1 MGGVKVFR
9 KYYVSLQN
17 KPKYHNIMNTT
28 KKQCFWAFLISVAVF
43 VATSSVRA
51 YHSTVEC
58 AWAQVVAYAAI
69 TWFLLDWCENHV
81 KKQLWIV
88 VCIIVGRLLLDVAIR
103 VFLPT
108 TLDTAFEPVIAIA
121 TILLTWL
128 CFRQRSILITMM
140 SIVLI
145 TVLNSVVH
153 HAWLDYVA
161 SVIM

>member
-1 MGGVKVFR
+1 M
-9 KYYVSLQN
+9 S
-17 KPKYHNIMNTT
+17 TT
-28 KKQCFWAFLISVAVF
+28 KKQCLWAFLISVAVF

-69 TWFLLDWCENHV
+69 TWFLLDWCGNHA
-81 KKQLWIV
+81 KKQLWMVIS
-88 VCIIVGRLLLDVAIR
+88 IIVGRLLLDVAVR
-103 VFLPT
+103 FFLPT
-108 TLDTAFEPVIAIA
+108 SLDTAFESVIAIA

-128 CFRQRSILITMM
+128 CFRSRSIPVTIM

-153 HAWLDYVA
+153 HAWLDFVA
-161 SVIM
+161 SLMI

>member
-1 MGGVKVFR
+1 MD
-9 KYYVSLQN
+9 
-17 KPKYHNIMNTT
+17 IT
-28 KKQCFWAFLISVAVF
+28 KKQYFWAFLISVAVF
-43 VATSSVRA
+43 IATSSVRA

-69 TWFLLDWCENHV
+69 TWFLLDWCGNLV
-81 KKQLWIV
+81 KKQLWMV
-88 VCIIVGRLLLDVAIR
+88 VSIIVGRLLLDVAVR
-103 VFLPT
+103 LFLPT
-108 TLDTAFEPVIAIA
+108 TLDSGFEWVIAIA

-153 HAWLDYVA
+153 HAWLDFVA
-161 SVIM
+161 SLTI

>member
-1 MGGVKVFR
+1 MCTTFASERITKMR
-9 KYYVSLQN
+9 Y
-17 KPKYHNIMNTT
+17 IMNMT

-43 VATSSVRA
+43 IATSSVRA

-58 AWAQVVAYAAI
+58 AWAQVVAYSAI
-69 TWFLLDWCENHV
+69 TWFLLDWCENHM
-81 KKQLWIV
+81 KKQLWV
-88 VCIIVGRLLLDVAIR
+88 VVSIILGRLLLDVAVR
-103 VFLPT
+103 LFLPT
-108 TLDTAFEPVIAIA
+108 TLETAFEPVIAIA

-153 HAWLDYVA
+153 HAWLDFVA
-161 SVIM
+161 SLIM

>member
-1 MGGVKVFR
+1 
-9 KYYVSLQN
+9 
-17 KPKYHNIMNTT
+17 MNTT
-28 KKQCFWAFLISVAVF
+28 KKQYSCAFLISVAVF

-81 KKQLWIV
+81 RKQSWMV
-88 VCIIVGRLLLDVAIR
+88 VSIILGRLLLDVAVRI
-103 VFLPT
+103 FLPT
-108 TLDTAFEPVIAIA
+108 SLDTAFESVIAMA
-121 TILLTWL
+121 TILLAWL

-153 HAWLDYVA
+153 HAWLDFVA
-161 SVIM
+161 SILM